1 MATRWLCICTFFRPN
16 SAPLH
21 VVSVPIDECCA
32 SWFRILS
39 QHHNLER
46 CVCAPS
52 FGCHIDP
59 HKDQNVVVFFFFF
72 FFALFRNFFSPS
84 FSWFSRI
91 DRVLCCLV
99 FVVVILK
106 FVVVWVVASCHISGE
121 CQRFGGTF
129 CLHLESCFY
138 HEDILSSWRNSSQTF
153 GSICKT
159 ILCRNP
165 ESHNFS
171 LFRICGGRLTQSVF
185 TS

>member
-1 MATRWLCICTFFRPN
+1 MATRWLCICRFLRPN

-21 VVSVPIDECCA
+21 VVSVTIDECCA

-39 QHHNLER
+39 QHHNVER
-46 CVCAPS
+46 SVCAPS
-52 FGCHIDP
+52 FGCHMDS
-59 HKDQNVVVFFFFF
+59 HKDQSVGGEFAV
-72 FFALFRNFFSPS
+72 ALFMNFFSPI

-106 FVVVWVVASCHISGE
+106 FVVVWVVASCHISGK
-121 CQRFGGTF
+121 CQSFRGTF
-129 CLHLESCFY
+129 FFHLESCFY
-138 HEDILSSWRNSSQTF
+138 HEDILSSWRSSSQTF

-165 ESHNFS
+165 ERHYFS
-171 LFRICGGRLTQSVF
+171 LFQICGGRFRQSVF